1 MNTLERLRIIL
12 GVENQDDLLLEIL
25 RITEERILAYTGFR
39 YIPDDLQW
47 LLVELAAQRFN
58 RIGSEGFAHE
68 SVDGNTVVYQDT
80 ADGFLGEYK
89 TFLDNY
95 VKENTSKKGWWLL

>member
-1 MNTLERLRIIL
+1 MNTLKRLRIIL

-25 RITEERILAYTGFR
+25 RITEERILTYTGLR
-39 YIPDDLQW
+39 DIPDDLQW

-58 RIGSEGFAHE
+58 RIGSEGFQSE
-68 SVDGNTVVYQDT
+68 SVDGNSVSYGSED
-80 ADGFLGEYK
+80 K